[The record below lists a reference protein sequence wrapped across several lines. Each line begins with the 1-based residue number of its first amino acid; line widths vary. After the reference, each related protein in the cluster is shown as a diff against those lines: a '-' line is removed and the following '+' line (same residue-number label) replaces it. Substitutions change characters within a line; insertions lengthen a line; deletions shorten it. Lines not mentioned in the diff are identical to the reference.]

1 MIKFDKK
8 LNVIDQMT
16 IREANSQDMPSVLRL
31 IKELARFEN
40 EPEIVEVSVDDLI
53 NDGFKNNPAFKV
65 YVAEVEERIV
75 GMALF
80 YERYSTWKGKAIHL
94 EDLIVEEK
102 FRGKGIGNA
111 LYSQVLKYAYEF
123 NFKRVAWEVL
133 DWNTPAIDFY
143 QSSGAKLL
151 KGWKVVHMD
160 EKSLSNFI
168 KNPNQ
173 NN

>member
-1 MIKFDKK
+1 LTKF
-8 LNVIDQMT
+8 NTINQMN
-16 IREANSQDMPSVLRL
+16 IREANPSDMPSVLRL
-31 IKELARFEN
+31 IKELAKFEN
-40 EPEIVEVSVDDLI
+40 EPEAVEVTVENLI
-53 NDGFKNNPAFKV
+53 NSGFKKNPAFKA
-65 YVAEVEERIV
+65 YVAEIEERIV

-102 FRGKGIGNA
+102 YRGKGIGNA
-111 LYSQVLKYAYEF
+111 LYSEVLKYAYKY

-143 QSSGAKLL
+143 ESTGAKIL
-151 KGWKVVHMD
+151 KGWRVVHMD
-160 EKSLSNFI
+160 EKSLSHFT
-168 KNPNQ
+168 KNLNQ